1 MSNDGAIT
9 VVSNQ
14 NATVTDGNSSVI
26 VAGNGNDVL
35 VAGTSSVVTAGNGND
50 KVTVGAGSVVVIGN
64 GNDTVTAGADSVVV
78 AGNGNDTVSVGSGSV
93 AVVGSGNDSI
103 TLGAGSTLVAGSG
116 NDTIYLA
123 ASDNVV
129 VGTGKDT
136 FVVQATSPV
145 KLSAPASTSVN
156 EDGSI
161 ALAITAG
168 TAGYGFGS
176 ELIAGFLASNDKIQF
191 STSQFA
197 NFAAVMAAAKQV
209 GNDTIITGD
218 AADTIDLVGVRL
230 SSLTANNF
238 QFVSPASV
246 TVTIS
251 GIPAGVTLSDTAGAL
266 TVTNGSVTLTQAQL
280 AGLTLHAGEVV
291 KATLTVTATTSTGS
305 SISNTVSLSVNP
317 VAPTLSV
324 PTSPLTVAAGGTVA
338 LGISETPFDSRDTV
352 SVTIAGVPTDATL
365 SAGMKNSNGS
375 WTLTPTQLSGLTLKA
390 GQAAT
395 TTLVVTATN
404 TQGQTASVTQNIQLK
419 IGTASTLSVTFTG
432 VSFTDT
438 GTQGDGITNN
448 GSVTLSGTFTDSLNV
463 STVQVRNGTQVLGN
477 ATVDN
482 TAHTWTFTPSPGLAQ
497 GNYNNLNVIAT
508 DSANNTANASTT
520 KTFQIDTTP
529 PTVAFTSVAGSS
541 TPGSNVTNNSTVMF
555 SGTVSDNISVSAVVI
570 SNNGVALG
578 SATVN
583 SNGTWTLTKTL
594 PDGNYN
600 HLTVT
605 ATDEANNTS
614 SPVSTTLSVLVDTT
628 PPAVTFGSVAFTN
641 TGAPGAGVTNTGSVT
656 FSGTVTDGVSVSSVV
671 VSNGSTV
678 VGNAT
683 VNGDGTW
690 TLTKTLADGS
700 YNHLSVTATD
710 EAGNTASAPTAQTV
724 QVDTAPPSI
733 TFDSVSFTDTGTPG
747 DNITSNGSVTFSGTL
762 ADNVS
767 VSQVQVFNNGTL
779 LTNAVVSNG
788 THTWTLTTTLPSGTY
803 RNFSATATDEAGNVS
818 PSATKTQSFQIASAP
833 PVVTFDE
840 VSFVDSGTQG
850 DGITNIGSV
859 FLSGSVTDSVAVR
872 VDVFNGTT
880 HLGQA
885 DVSNGIWQFSP
896 NLPQGS
902 YGQLNV
908 VATDIAGN
916 TAPASTTQS
925 AQVDNT
931 PPSITFDTVQF
942 TDTGTPGDGITKSGH
957 VTLSGTVA
965 DNILATKVEIFNN
978 GVSLGLATVSNGAW
992 TFSPQTALAQGN
1004 YNKLSVTATDEAGN
1018 TTSVSTS
1025 QGFQVDSTPPTVTFD
1040 TVLFTDSG
1048 VQNDGITNNGNVT
1061 LSGTVSDN
1069 VSVAQVQVFN
1079 NGTSLGFANVS
1090 NGQWTF
1096 SPAIALGQ
1104 GNYNGLSVTATDEAG
1119 NTTSATTSQAFQV
1132 DATTP
1137 SVTFDTVS
1145 FAATG
1150 ALGVTDNNTIT
1161 LSGTT
1166 SDEISVNKVEV
1177 FEGSQS
1183 LGLATVDNAAHTWTL
1198 STNLNDGTYN
1208 QLSATATDEAGNA
1221 TSISTAQSV
1230 QIDTTAP
1237 TVTFQTVTATTAA
1250 ANTDPSIISA
1260 GGQVITMAGTV
1271 ADNVS
1276 VAQVQ
1281 IFNNGVSL
1289 GYAAVNAGNWAFTPQ
1304 LGAGNYNAL
1313 SVTATDEAGNSSSAS
1328 TNQAVNVT
1336 PVSAS
1341 VIDGY
1346 IQGATVFAD
1355 SNGDGVLDGNEA
1367 HGITDQFGHFTLG
1380 AGTTNGT
1387 LIMTGGFDSATGL
1400 AFTGVLTAPTGS
1412 TQVTPLTT
1420 LVQSVAATG
1429 VSVADAS
1436 AAVASALGLDPGTN
1450 LTTLDTVAAA
1460 YAGNSQA
1467 FVAASSVLN
1476 TVTMVASAV
1485 AGTGTD
1491 FGTAANNA
1499 FSALASQIVT
1509 LSTNPPGQQT
1519 LDLTNSTVIT
1529 DAVSSTATSSGANV
1543 SADQAASIATVVTNV
1558 NTATN
1563 AAGASSTDAATLL
1576 TNVTGTSIVAQGSAS
1591 SQLNAATAPTAD
1603 PNALSNV
1610 VSANSGTNLSSSVS
1624 TAASTVDPATI
1635 ATAPPAFVGLTPT
1648 DSTPNNSQTV
1658 HYLLSFSDSVDAT
1671 TVTASDFTLTG
1682 TLPATIANI
1691 AQVAGSNGAQYVI
1704 TVNTGFGDGTVGLS
1718 FAGVTVKDLA
1728 GRALL
1733 DQTTHAG
1740 PSYTIDLGAIE
1751 QAALSLNVTG
1761 TLINAAAATAVQFSV
1776 AGLESADTGL
1786 VTFSDGSHQ
1795 VKVIVR
1801 GTATNYVANLS
1812 TLTDG
1817 AITSQLQVNPD
1828 AAGNVFTP
1836 VSGNA
1841 VTLDRDVNQQ
1851 NILSITASGPKINN
1865 GVGDLNAGS
1874 IVTLTVNTSQAVTVN
1889 GSPTLTLN
1897 DGATATYVGQQ
1908 SPTALTFIYNVLPG
1922 DNIADLAVSS
1932 LNSNGATIA
1941 DLAGNNINLSIAP
1954 GVNPA
1959 SVLQIDTTPPSVV
1972 SITQTDPVSSN
1983 ASVVHYKVSFS
1994 EAITGLIVPQFTL
2007 TTTGA
2012 VTGAGVASITP
2023 VAGSNGTQ
2031 FTVAVNTGTGSGTI
2045 ALNFAGAS
2053 VTDLAGNSLPPN
2065 PVSGAAYT
2073 VAPPPPMLW
2082 GSSIVGSGTPG
2093 DHLYGPSVQS
2103 NNGQFNLF
2111 YGETATNFS
2120 VNGPDAITQNLQSF
2134 DAFFLPFRGGT
2145 QAVATYNMTT
2155 FPFSYNELLP
2165 ITLVPG
2171 SPTARQFDEIGIY
2184 TTEDASGNAS
2194 LDRITATN
2202 PVSVNGAAPTV
2213 SAPTVIEALPAGD
2226 TVKYVIPSFSNTGT
2240 TGLMSSY
2247 EVAWD
2252 QYNAQ
2257 TQTYQVEF
2265 QSFNPDN
2272 STASPVTQL
2281 VNQTGV
2287 ASYANAEG
2295 WFFRSA
2301 NGAVSTDALLSATH
2315 NSATN
2320 SDTVTFQGYNVDG
2333 TLTSENFV
2341 LTPDLSHYAPGATAS
2356 IVQSTI
2362 NPPTRTGSILPII
2375 YAPNASGGGYSAAWD
2390 ETVTD
2395 SNGTHNQVEFAM
2407 FKTNS
2412 TGVTGSLQKQVTF
2425 QIADG
2430 LPQQIRVGS
2439 FSYLGQSYEVL
2450 AYGDTTSSH
2459 IVEFDANG
2467 NQIASYSEATNQFF
2481 NQLEIFGDGRVGL
2494 SYDNVIDSSGTTQFT
2509 TNIIDLRTSGIPS
2522 FYTGITNVNNR
2533 EFAGTQFND
2542 NVVGVANNNNEYY
2555 FVGRSTTGQGP
2566 SDAFTGSTTNSWNTA
2581 IFADARSN
2589 YTIST
2594 VNGVTTITNVGDPA
2608 HAGTL
2613 TTTNV
2618 QELAFTPG
2626 VDPTPL
2632 NASSNVI
2639 ADGTVVMLGHDAG
2652 NESFT
2657 IDGGATLELATAES
2671 GPITFAGPT
2680 GTLQLD
2686 NASSYSTIDAL
2697 ASTAGSFAIT
2707 GQGNVATTS
2716 GDAIDFTSSGGAVGT
2731 PANLSVTTGGA
2742 ISASNSAATAINVVQ
2757 NGFGNITVDATHG
2770 VSGGDYGI
2778 QAVNNGD
2785 GNVSVETAGTVS
2797 AAVQYGILAKSVGA
2811 GSVSVVTDAG
2821 SVVNSGGSGIVV
2833 NNRDQALTASA
2844 HSTITVTSNG
2854 NINAGPT
2861 ANLSGSASGGIVAGY
2876 NGNNVGLGSVA
2887 NLNVNGTVL
2896 VNNNANISGAAG
2908 YGIDAFNY
2916 GNGNVTV
2923 NDAAGT
2929 SVSGGQYGIAA
2940 FEESGGAGD
2949 IAVNVAANASITGGS
2964 INAIQAFSIDNGNI
2978 SVSTS
2983 TGDVLTSG
2991 STAIN
2996 ANNWSTA
3003 ASASTSV
3010 TVIANG
3016 TIHSGGNNSSSG
3028 SAPSGIV
3035 AGFFPGGTNQVS
3047 SAVAGNVFVTSN
3059 AHITADG
3066 GSGINAYNFG
3076 IGNVTVTTGATSQIN
3091 AAAGNG
3097 ITANANGGGNL
3108 SVTNAGSTTG
3118 TTGMFAG
3125 VNGAGAISVEND
3137 GMITG
3142 TVNSGVNLSQNAA
3155 ASTGSTTF
3163 TNTGTVTGAANRS
3176 AININNNAGVATI
3189 NNTGTIASVT
3199 SQGFPA
3205 INESTANAG
3214 TVVINNSGK
3223 IYGTVNTSGTG
3234 AVGANTTV
3242 NNNAGGLWQSSY
3254 VDDEGT
3260 IVASG
3265 AGSTIAII
3273 GTSGGI
3279 DVANNGT
3286 GSLTLS
3292 AGAAYTGD
3300 FLNIGQFAGSHGTVN
3315 VTGAGTTV
3323 NTTSGQFQNIQLGKD
3338 GTASLTVANH
3348 AVVTT
3353 TNMDV
3358 AVNYDAG
3365 VTDTLD
3371 INNGTL
3377 NAVQGLTIGD
3387 SGTASATVEGGG
3399 ALNVAFLQIG
3409 NQATATGTLTV
3420 TGAGSVV
3427 SATNMALA
3435 ANGGSATLNISNAGA
3450 VDVGAG
3456 TATIAGAL
3464 HVGSSSVVGARGII
3478 NGNVV
3483 DDGNITV
3490 TSGTLEINGNLSGTG
3505 TTVIN
3510 SGNTLK
3516 LDGSVSDSIFFAG
3529 GTGTLDVVNSSGF
3542 NGVIQGQ
3549 LAAGDVL
3556 DFADISAAQAH
3567 IVGYTGNNS
3576 PGTLTVT
3583 DGAHTANIQLSGNY
3597 SLADFALGADT
3608 NGGTDITATPT
3619 IPPATIADGQTLH
3632 VSGSTG
3638 ETVTFLGGAD
3648 TLELDAPAS
3657 TGTVNGVSS
3666 ASGTF
3671 LIDGSGNV
3679 TTSVGDAIDFTSSG
3693 GAVGTPANVGF
3704 ETAGA
3709 ISATSNTATGINVV
3723 ENGFGTI
3730 SLDNF
3735 NTVTGGDYGIQAIN
3749 NGNGDINMETSGSV
3763 TGTVQ
3768 YGVLAKSIGTGSI
3781 GVVVDPASV
3790 ITSGSSG
3797 IVVNNRDENLPASAT
3812 STITVTNHGTI
3823 NAGATANL
3831 SGSVSGGIVAGY
3843 NGNNHSLASIAN
3855 TNVNGTVVVNNDG
3868 TINNGAGYG
3877 INAFT
3882 YGNGDVTVNDSA
3894 GTSVSGTQYG
3904 ISAGQNSKGTGNV
3917 AVNVGANA
3925 TINGGSLYGVLA
3937 FNNADGSTDIS
3948 TSSGDT
3954 ITSGSTGLNAAN
3966 QSTVVSAGHDVTVIA
3981 NGTIHAGANPN
3992 TSGSASAGILAGYNP
4007 AGTNQN
4013 AQPNSTVAGSVFV
4026 TSNAI
4031 VTAAGANGGLNAY
4044 TYGTGN
4050 VTVTTGAT
4058 SSITATAGT
4067 GINANANDGGNVSVT
4082 NGGSSIGTT
4091 GLFAGDFLGGTIFVE
4106 NDGTVTSTVNSG
4118 IGISHNTLSSTGSTT
4133 VTNTGTVVGAVN
4145 RSGINITNNAGIAT
4159 INNSGTI
4166 GNAASIATAP
4176 SISENG
4182 AGILVI
4188 NNTGTLDGSIVSNN
4202 VGEVGANTT
4211 VNNNA
4216 GGLWQTS
4223 YITDSGTINATGSTI
4238 NVTGTS
4244 SGIVVGNNG
4253 GGAFTASAGST
4264 VTADFLNIAQGVGS
4278 QGTVTITG
4286 PGTTLNT
4293 TAGQYQNI
4301 AVGFDGTASLTV
4313 SNQAVVTTTN
4323 MGVGGNHEA
4332 GITGALDVNNATLN
4346 TQGLTIG
4353 DAGTANATVE
4363 AGGTVSTGFLFIGN
4377 QATGVGSLTVTG
4389 AGSVVSTNGLGFGN
4403 FGASATLNITNGGAF
4418 DLGAGASTIAGAL
4431 HIGSSGSLGGSG
4443 TINGNVVDD
4452 GNITVASGTLDIAG
4466 NLSGTGTV
4474 TINPGATL
4482 ELGGSAAETIA
4493 FIGGGTL
4500 QLDNAP
4506 GFSGT
4511 INGLA
4516 SGSGNFAI
4524 TGQGSVATTSG
4535 DAIDFTSSG
4544 GAVGTPAELSVT
4556 TGGPISATSST
4567 AAGIN
4572 VTQNGFG
4579 DITIDTLNTVSGGN
4593 FGIEATNSSDGN
4605 ISIETANT
4613 VTGTV
4618 QYGVLARTTGAGN
4631 VNVTTD
4637 VASVISSGGSGIVVN
4652 NRDLNLAASSNSMV
4666 TVTNNGTISAGPTN
4680 NLSGS
4685 ASGGI
4690 VAGYNGASGTA
4701 SAANTAVNGT
4711 VIVNNNSTINN
4722 GAGYGVNA
4730 YNYGNGDVTV
4740 NDAAGTS
4747 VSGTQYG
4754 LSAAQNSKGTGN
4766 VAVNVGANA
4775 IINAGSLYGV
4785 LATSVSDGSVSI
4797 STSSGDVIT
4806 SGGTGLNASE
4816 QASAVS
4822 VGHNVTVIA
4831 NGTIHAGANLN
4842 TSGSGSAGILAG
4854 FNPNGTNTVGVPNNP
4869 VTGSVFVTSNAV
4881 VTAAGTNGGINA
4893 YNYGSGNVTVTTGA
4907 TSSVTATAGT
4917 GINANAND
4925 GGNVS
4930 VTNGGSSAGTTG
4942 LFAGDYLGGTI
4953 VVENDGTVTGT
4964 SFSGIGVTHNTA
4976 TSTGSTTIT
4985 NTVTGTVIGAANHS
4999 AININNDAGIATI
5012 NNSGVIGSVASLANA
5027 PAITENAAGTVII
5040 NNNGTIDGGIITN
5053 STGFLGANGTV
5064 NNNAGGL
5071 WQANF
5076 IGDDG
5081 TVNGTGAGSSIQV
5094 LGSGGFSAGSSGSG
5108 TLTLSA
5114 GAALSASF
5122 LNIGNLVGSHGTVT
5136 VTGPGTS
5143 VNTTSG
5149 QYQNIGVGFD
5159 GTASLTIA
5167 NQAAVTTSFMD
5178 VASNHDVGVTDTLD
5192 VNNATLNATQG
5203 LTIGDAGTA
5212 NATVEGGGVVNT
5224 SFLSIGTQ
5232 ANGTGSLTVTGV
5244 GSVVSTV
5251 GIAFGPTGGSAAL
5264 NVSNGGAVDIGSGTT
5279 TVAGAVHVGSS
5290 GFLQGAGTINGNVV
5304 NDGSLSVNAG
5314 QLEVTGAL
5322 SGSGSTTIADGAT
5335 LKLDSTV
5342 SQTISFAGSTGTL
5355 DIASSSGF
5363 NGTIGGQLA
5372 IGDVLDFSDMAG
5384 ASARIVGYTGNSSP
5398 GTLTITDDNGHTAN
5412 INLTGNYVLE
5422 NFKLG
5427 TDNNGGTTL
5436 VDPPIGDA
5444 SINNSVALLSNYM
5457 ASSFPTAGTGQT
5469 ATATSSTQENP
5480 AILAT
5485 SHAA

>member
-1 MSNDGAIT
+1 
-9 VVSNQ
+9 
-14 NATVTDGNSSVI
+14 
-26 VAGNGNDVL
+26 
-35 VAGTSSVVTAGNGND
+35 
-50 KVTVGAGSVVVIGN
+50 
-64 GNDTVTAGADSVVV
+64 
-78 AGNGNDTVSVGSGSV
+78 
-93 AVVGSGNDSI
+93 
-103 TLGAGSTLVAGSG
+103 
-116 NDTIYLA
+116 
-123 ASDNVV
+123 
-129 VGTGKDT
+129 
-136 FVVQATSPV
+136 VQ
-145 KLSAPASTSVN
+145 
-156 EDGSI
+156 
-161 ALAITAG
+161 
-168 TAGYGFGS
+168 
-176 ELIAGFLASNDKIQF
+176 
-191 STSQFA
+191 
-197 NFAAVMAAAKQV
+197 
-209 GNDTIITGD
+209 
-218 AADTIDLVGVRL
+218 
-230 SSLTANNF
+230 
-238 QFVSPASV
+238 
-246 TVTIS
+246 
-251 GIPAGVTLSDTAGAL
+251 
-266 TVTNGSVTLTQAQL
+266 
-280 AGLTLHAGEVV
+280 
-291 KATLTVTATTSTGS
+291 
-305 SISNTVSLSVNP
+305 
-317 VAPTLSV
+317 
-324 PTSPLTVAAGGTVA
+324 
-338 LGISETPFDSRDTV
+338 
-352 SVTIAGVPTDATL
+352 
-365 SAGMKNSNGS
+365 
-375 WTLTPTQLSGLTLKA
+375 
-390 GQAAT
+390 
-395 TTLVVTATN
+395 
-404 TQGQTASVTQNIQLK
+404 
-419 IGTASTLSVTFTG
+419 
-432 VSFTDT
+432 
-438 GTQGDGITNN
+438 
-448 GSVTLSGTFTDSLNV
+448 
-463 STVQVRNGTQVLGN
+463 
-477 ATVDN
+477 
-482 TAHTWTFTPSPGLAQ
+482 
-497 GNYNNLNVIAT
+497 
-508 DSANNTANASTT
+508 
-520 KTFQIDTTP
+520 
-529 PTVAFTSVAGSS
+529 
-541 TPGSNVTNNSTVMF
+541 
-555 SGTVSDNISVSAVVI
+555 
-570 SNNGVALG
+570 
-578 SATVN
+578 
-583 SNGTWTLTKTL
+583 
-594 PDGNYN
+594 
-600 HLTVT
+600 
-605 ATDEANNTS
+605 
-614 SPVSTTLSVLVDTT
+614 
-628 PPAVTFGSVAFTN
+628 
-641 TGAPGAGVTNTGSVT
+641 
-656 FSGTVTDGVSVSSVV
+656 
-671 VSNGSTV
+671 
-678 VGNAT
+678 
-683 VNGDGTW
+683 
-690 TLTKTLADGS
+690 
-700 YNHLSVTATD
+700 
-710 EAGNTASAPTAQTV
+710 
-724 QVDTAPPSI
+724 
-733 TFDSVSFTDTGTPG
+733 
-747 DNITSNGSVTFSGTL
+747 
-762 ADNVS
+762 
-767 VSQVQVFNNGTL
+767 
-779 LTNAVVSNG
+779 
-788 THTWTLTTTLPSGTY
+788 
-803 RNFSATATDEAGNVS
+803 
-818 PSATKTQSFQIASAP
+818 
-833 PVVTFDE
+833 
-840 VSFVDSGTQG
+840 
-850 DGITNIGSV
+850 
-859 FLSGSVTDSVAVR
+859 
-872 VDVFNGTT
+872 
-880 HLGQA
+880 
-885 DVSNGIWQFSP
+885 
-896 NLPQGS
+896 
-902 YGQLNV
+902 
-908 VATDIAGN
+908 
-916 TAPASTTQS
+916 
-925 AQVDNT
+925 
-931 PPSITFDTVQF
+931 
-942 TDTGTPGDGITKSGH
+942 
-957 VTLSGTVA
+957 
-965 DNILATKVEIFNN
+965 
-978 GVSLGLATVSNGAW
+978 
-992 TFSPQTALAQGN
+992 
-1004 YNKLSVTATDEAGN
+1004 
-1018 TTSVSTS
+1018 
-1025 QGFQVDSTPPTVTFD
+1025 
-1040 TVLFTDSG
+1040 FTDSG

-1061 LSGTVSDN
+1061 LSGTVSDHI
-1069 VSVAQVQVFN
+1069 SVAQVQVFN
-1079 NGTSLGFANVS
+1079 SGASLGFANVS
-1090 NGQWTF
+1090 NGTWTF

-1104 GNYNGLSVTATDEAG
+1104 GNYNALSVTAADEAG
-1119 NTTSATTSQAFQV
+1119 NTATAITAQSFQL
-1132 DATTP
+1132 DATAP
-1137 SVTFDTVS
+1137 AVTFASVS

-1150 ALGVTDNNTIT
+1150 APGVTDNNTVT

-1166 SDEISVNKVEV
+1166 FDDISVNKVEV
-1177 FEGSQS
+1177 FEGNQS
-1183 LGLATVDNAAHTWTL
+1183 LGLATIDNAAHTWTL
-1198 STNLNDGTYN
+1198 STNLNDGIYN

-1237 TVTFQTVTATTAA
+1237 TVTFQTVTATTAD
-1250 ANTDPSIISA
+1250 ANTDPSVISA

-1289 GYAAVNAGNWAFTPQ
+1289 GYAAVNGGNWTFTPQ
-1304 LGAGNYNAL
+1304 LAANNYNAL

-1328 TNQAVNVT
+1328 TSHAVNVT
-1336 PVSAS
+1336 QVSAS

-1346 IQGATVFAD
+1346 IVGATVFAD

-1367 HGITDQFGHFTLG
+1367 RGTTDAFGHFTLG

-1387 LIMTGGFDSATGL
+1387 LIMYGGTDSATGL
-1400 AFTGVLTAPTGS
+1400 AFTGVMTAPTGS

-1420 LVQSVAATG
+1420 LVQSVAAATG
-1429 VSVADAS
+1429 GSVADAS
-1436 AAVASALGLDPGTN
+1436 ATVATALGLDPTVN
-1450 LTTLDTVAAA
+1450 LTTLDTVAAT
-1460 YAGNSQA
+1460 YAGNSSA

-1476 TVTMVASAV
+1476 TVSMVASAV
-1485 AGTGTD
+1485 TGATGANAN
-1491 FGTAANNA
+1491 FSTAATNA

-1519 LDLTNSTVIT
+1519 LDLTDSTVIT

-1563 AAGASSTDAATLL
+1563 AAGANTTDPTQLL

-1591 SQLNAATAPTAD
+1591 SQLNAATGSTD
-1603 PNALSNV
+1603 PNALQNV
-1610 VSANSGTNLSSSVS
+1610 IDANKDAALANSVS

-1635 ATAPPAFVGLTPT
+1635 AAAPPAFVGLTPT
-1648 DSTPNNSQTV
+1648 DSTPTNSQTV
-1658 HYLLSFSDSVDAT
+1658 HYLLSFSDSVNAT

-1682 TLPATIANI
+1682 SLSAAIASI
-1691 AQVAGSNGAQYVI
+1691 TQVAGSNGAQYI
-1704 TVNTGFGDGTVGLS
+1704 ISVNAGFGDGTVGLNFNGS
-1718 FAGVTVKDLA
+1718 TVKDLA
-1728 GRALL
+1728 GRFLT
-1733 DQTTHAG
+1733 DTTTHAG

-1874 IVTLTVNTSQAVTVN
+1874 IVTLTVNMSQAVTVN

-1959 SVLQIDTTPPSVV
+1959 SVLQIDTTAPSVV

-1994 EAITGLIVPQFTL
+1994 EAITGLIAPQFTL
-2007 TTTGA
+2007 ATTGA
-2012 VTGAGVASITP
+2012 VTGASVASITP
-2023 VAGSNGTQ
+2023 VVGSNGTQ

-2053 VTDLAGNSLPPN
+2053 VTDLAGNFLSPN

-2082 GSSIVGSGTPG
+2082 GTSTVGSGTPG
-2093 DHLYGPSVQS
+2093 DHLYGPSIQS

-2111 YGETATNFS
+2111 YGETATNFN

-2145 QAVATYNMTT
+2145 QTVATYNMTT

-2171 SPTARQFDEIGIY
+2171 STTARQFDEIGIY
-2184 TTEDASGNAS
+2184 TTEDANGNAS
-2194 LDRITATN
+2194 LDRVTATN
-2202 PVSVNGAAPTV
+2202 PVAVNGAAPTV

-2301 NGAVSTDALLSATH
+2301 NGVISTDALLSATH

-2320 SDTVTFQGYNVDG
+2320 GDTVTFQGYNVDG
-2333 TLTSENFV
+2333 TQTSENFV

-2356 IVQSTI
+2356 LVQSTI
-2362 NPPTRTGSILPII
+2362 NPPTRTGSILPILFT
-2375 YAPNASGGGYSAAWD
+2375 PNATGGGYSAAWD

-2467 NQIASYSEATNQFF
+2467 NQIATYSEATNQFF
-2481 NQLEIFGDGRVGL
+2481 NQLEVFGDGRVGL
-2494 SYDNVIDSSGTTQFT
+2494 SYDNVLDSSGTTQFT

-2522 FYTGITNVNNR
+2522 GYTGIVNVGSR
-2533 EFAGTQFND
+2533 DFAGTQFND
-2542 NVVGVANNNNEYY
+2542 NVVGGNGFNNTYY
-2555 FVGRSTTGQGP
+2555 YVGRNTTGQGP
-2566 SDAFTGSTTNSWNTA
+2566 SDTFTGSTVNSWNTA

-2594 VNGVTTITNVGDPA
+2594 VGGVTTITNVGDPA

-2618 QELAFTPG
+2618 QELAFAPG
-2626 VDPTPL
+2626 VDPTPSS
-2632 NASSNVI
+2632 NTSNVI
-2639 ADGTVVMLGHDAG
+2639 ADGTVVMLGQDGG
-2652 NESFT
+2652 NRSFT
-2657 IDGGATLELATAES
+2657 IDGGATLELATPES
-2671 GPITFAGPT
+2671 GVITFGGPT

-2686 NASSYSTIDAL
+2686 NASSYSTIDAV

-2770 VSGGDYGI
+2770 VSGGDYGV
-2778 QAVNNGD
+2778 QALNNGD
-2785 GNVSVETAGTVS
+2785 GNVSVEAAGTV
-2797 AAVQYGILAKSVGA
+2797 AGAVQYGILAKTIGA
-2811 GSVSVVTDAG
+2811 GSVSVLTDAG
-2821 SVVNSGGSGIVV
+2821 SVVNSGSSGIVV
-2833 NNRDQALTASA
+2833 NNRDQALAASD

-2861 ANLSGSASGGIVAGY
+2861 ANLSGSASGGILAGY

-2887 NLNVNGTVL
+2887 NTNVNGTVL
-2896 VNNNANISGAAG
+2896 VNNNANISGAG
-2908 YGIDAFNY
+2908 YGVDAFNY

-2929 SVSGGQYGIAA
+2929 SVSGTQYGIAA
-2940 FEESGGAGD
+2940 YEESAGTGD
-2949 IAVNVAANASITGGS
+2949 ITVNVGANASITGTS
-2964 INAIQAFSIDNGNI
+2964 LNAVQAFSLDNGSI
-2978 SVSTS
+2978 SVTTS
-2983 TGDVLTSG
+2983 AGDVFNSG
-2991 STAIN
+2991 SSGLN
-2996 ANNWSTA
+2996 ANNWSTV

-3010 TVIANG
+3010 TVVANG
-3016 TIHSGGNNSSSG
+3016 TIHSGTNLSG
-3028 SAPSGIV
+3028 SGSPPSGIV
-3035 AGFFPGGTNQVS
+3035 AGYFPGGVGQPS
-3047 SAVAGNVFVTSN
+3047 SAVAGSVFVTSN
-3059 AHITADG
+3059 ATIVAAA
-3066 GSGINAYNFG
+3066 GSGINAYNYG
-3076 IGNVTVTTGATSQIN
+3076 TGNVTVTTGATSSTTAQ
-3091 AAAGNG
+3091 AGNG
-3097 ITANANGGGNL
+3097 ISATSNNGGNV
-3108 SVTNAGSTTG
+3108 SVTNAGALTG
-3118 TTGMFAG
+3118 TTGLFAG
-3125 VNGAGAISVEND
+3125 ETGTGTIFVEND
-3137 GMITG
+3137 GTVTG
-3142 TVNSGVNLSQNAA
+3142 TVNSGIGVSQNTA
-3155 ASTGSTTF
+3155 ASTGSTTI
-3163 TNTGTVTGAANRS
+3163 TNTGTVIGANNRS
-3176 AININNNAGVATI
+3176 AIGVTNNAGTATITNTGTIGSLALFATSSAISENAAGTLVINNNGKLYGAVTSASNGVLGANTTLNNNAGA
-3189 NNTGTIASVT
+3189 
-3199 SQGFPA
+3199 
-3205 INESTANAG
+3205 
-3214 TVVINNSGK
+3214 
-3223 IYGTVNTSGTG
+3223 
-3234 AVGANTTV
+3234 
-3242 NNNAGGLWQSSY
+3242 LWQTTFIT
-3254 VDDEGT
+3254 DEGT
-3260 IVASG
+3260 INASG
-3265 AGSTIAII
+3265 AGSII
-3273 GTSGGI
+3273 NVTGTSTGI
-3279 DVANNGT
+3279 VVGNT
-3286 GSLTLS
+3286 GSGNFTAS
-3292 AGAAYTGD
+3292 AGSTVTAN
-3300 FLNIGQFAGSHGTVN
+3300 FLNIAQAAGSSGSVI
-3315 VTGAGTTV
+3315 VTGTGTTLA
-3323 NTTSGQFQNIQLGKD
+3323 TTAGQSQNILVGQD
-3338 GTASLTVANH
+3338 GTASLTIANH
-3348 AVVTT
+3348 AVVST
-3353 TNMDV
+3353 TNITV
-3358 AVNYDAG
+3358 AANRDAG
-3365 VTDTLD
+3365 VTDRLD
-3371 INNGTL
+3371 VNNATL
-3377 NAVQGLTIGD
+3377 NVAQGLTVANA
-3387 SGTASATVEGGG
+3387 GTANATVEGGG
-3399 ALNVAFLQIG
+3399 AIHVAFLQIG
-3409 NQATATGTLTV
+3409 DQATATGSLTV

-3427 SATNMALA
+3427 SATNLALA
-3435 ANGGSATLNISNAGA
+3435 SNGGSATLNINNGGA
-3450 VDVGAG
+3450 IDVGNG
-3456 TATIAGAL
+3456 TTTIAGAL
-3464 HVGSSSVVGARGII
+3464 HVGASSVVSASGII

-3490 TSGTLEINGNLSGTG
+3490 TSGALEINGNLSGMG

-3516 LDGSVSDSIFFAG
+3516 LDGPVSDSIFFAG
-3529 GTGTLDVVNSSGF
+3529 GTGTLDVTTSSGF
-3542 NGVIQGQ
+3542 NGMIQGQ
-3549 LAAGDVL
+3549 LSAGDVL

-3583 DGAHTANIQLSGNY
+3583 DGTHTANINLSGNY
-3597 SLADFALGADT
+3597 SLANFALGADS
-3608 NGGTDITATPT
+3608 NGGTQITATPT
-3619 IPPATIADGQTLH
+3619 TGPATIADGQTLH
-3632 VSGSTG
+3632 VSASLG

-3657 TGTVNGVSS
+3657 TGTINGVSS

-3679 TTSVGDAIDFTSSG
+3679 TTTSGDAIDFTSSG
-3693 GAVGTPANVGF
+3693 GAVGTPADIGI

-3709 ISATSNTATGINVV
+3709 ISAGASTATAIGVV
-3723 ENGFGTI
+3723 QNGFGTI
-3730 SLDNF
+3730 SVDNT
-3735 NTVTGGDYGIQAIN
+3735 NSVSGGNDGIQAIN

-3768 YGVLAKSIGTGSI
+3768 YGVFAKSIGSGSI

-3797 IVVNNRDENLPASAT
+3797 IVVNNRDENLAASAN

-3831 SGSVSGGIVAGY
+3831 SGSISGGIVAGY
-3843 NGNNHSLASIAN
+3843 NGNNQSLASIAN

-3904 ISAGQNSKGTGNV
+3904 ISAGQNSKGVGNV

-3925 TINGGSLYGVLA
+3925 TINGGALYGVLA

-3948 TSSGDT
+3948 TSSGDA

-4007 AGTNQN
+4007 GGANQN

-4082 NGGSSIGTT
+4082 NGGSSTGTT

-4166 GNAASIATAP
+4166 GNAASISTAP

-4182 AGILVI
+4182 AGTLVI

-4253 GGAFTASAGST
+4253 DGAFTASAGST

-4278 QGTVTITG
+4278 SGTVTITG

-4293 TAGQYQNI
+4293 TAGQFQNI
-4301 AVGFDGTASLTV
+4301 EVGFDGAGSLTV
-4313 SNQAVVTTTN
+4313 SNQAVVTTIN
-4323 MGVGGNHEA
+4323 MGLAGNHDA
-4332 GITGALDVNNATLN
+4332 GITDALDVANATLN
-4346 TQGLTIG
+4346 TQGLNIG
-4353 DAGTANATVE
+4353 DGGTANATVE
-4363 AGGTVSTGFLFIGN
+4363 AGGVINANFINIGN
-4377 QATGVGSLTVTG
+4377 QATAVGTLTVTG
-4389 AGSVVSTNGLGFGN
+4389 AGSVVSTNGLGLGN
-4403 FGASATLNITNGGAF
+4403 SPGASATLNITNGGAV
-4418 DLGAGASTIAGAL
+4418 DIGAGTTTIAGAM
-4431 HIGSSGSLGGSG
+4431 HIGSNGFLGGSG
-4443 TINGNVVDD
+4443 TINGNLVND

-4474 TINPGATL
+4474 TVDPGAAL
-4482 ELGGSAAETIA
+4482 EIGGSVGETISFA
-4493 FIGGGTL
+4493 GGGTL
-4500 QLDNAP
+4500 QLDSAP
-4506 GFSGT
+4506 GITGT
-4511 INGLA
+4511 VNAIA
-4516 SGSGNFAI
+4516 SGAGNFAI
-4524 TGQGSVATTSG
+4524 TGQGGVTTTSG
-4535 DAIDFTSSG
+4535 DAIDLTGSG
-4544 GAVGTPAELSVT
+4544 GAIGAASELSVT
-4556 TGGPISATSST
+4556 TGGAISASSST

-4605 ISIETANT
+4605 ISVETANT

-4618 QYGVLARTTGAGN
+4618 QYGVLARTTGAGS
-4631 VNVTTD
+4631 VTVTND
-4637 VASVISSGGSGIVVN
+4637 AAGVINSGGSGIVVN
-4652 NRDLNLAASSNSMV
+4652 NRDLSLAGSSNSMV
-4666 TVTNNGTISAGPTN
+4666 TVTNNGTVNAGPTN
-4680 NLSGS
+4680 NLSGT

-4711 VIVNNNSTINN
+4711 VVVNNNGTINN

-4740 NDAAGTS
+4740 NDAANTS
-4747 VSGTQYG
+4747 VSGTQFG
-4754 LSAAQNSKGTGN
+4754 ISAAQNSTGTGS
-4766 VAVNVGANA
+4766 VTVNIGANA
-4775 IINAGSLYGV
+4775 SVTGTQYYGV
-4785 LATSVSDGSVSI
+4785 IALNLDGGNTSI

-4806 SGGTGLNASE
+4806 SGSSGLNASN
-4816 QASAVS
+4816 QTASAAAS
-4822 VGHNVTVIA
+4822 SSVTVTA
-4831 NGTIHAGANLN
+4831 NGIIHSGATAN
-4842 TSGSGSAGILAG
+4842 TSGTAPAGIIAGYNPGGLGLA
-4854 FNPNGTNTVGVPNNP
+4854 NNA
-4869 VTGSVFVTSNAV
+4869 VAGSVFVASNATI
-4881 VTAAGTNGGINA
+4881 TAAGGNGINA
-4893 YNYGSGNVTVTTGA
+4893 YNYGTGNVTVSTGA
-4907 TSSVTATAGT
+4907 ASSVTAAAGN
-4917 GINANAND
+4917 GISGSSFN
-4925 GGNVS
+4925 GGNIS
-4930 VTNGGSSAGTTG
+4930 ITNGGSATGTIG
-4942 LFAGDYLGGTI
+4942 LFAQTNGAGSI
-4953 VVENDGTVTGT
+4953 FVENDGTVTGT
-4964 SFSGIGVTHNTA
+4964 GASNAGIGITQNSA
-4976 TSTGSTTIT
+4976 GSTGSTTIT
-4985 NTVTGTVIGAANHS
+4985 NTGTVIGPTNRAV
-4999 AININNDAGIATI
+4999 IGISENATGTATI
-5012 NNSGVIGSVASLANA
+5012 NNSGTLGTVASAGGT
-5027 PAITENAAGTVII
+5027 AISENALGTVVV
-5040 NNNGTIDGGIITN
+5040 NNTGKIYGSIT
-5053 STGFLGANGTV
+5053 TGAGQVAANTTV
-5064 NNNAGGL
+5064 HNNAGGL
-5071 WQANF
+5071 WQTSA
-5076 IGDDG
+5076 ITDEG
-5081 TVNGTGAGSSIQV
+5081 TITATGSTITVTGTTTGIVVSNIGSSGN
-5094 LGSGGFSAGSSGSG
+5094 LTASAGS
-5108 TLTLSA
+5108 TVTA
-5114 GAALSASF
+5114 NF
-5122 LNIGNLVGSHGTVT
+5122 LNIAQAAGSHGTAT
-5136 VTGPGTS
+5136 ITGAGTTLT
-5143 VNTTSG
+5143 TTSG
-5149 QYQNIGVGFD
+5149 SSQNILVGQD
-5159 GTASLTIA
+5159 GTASLTIS
-5167 NQAAVTTSFMD
+5167 NQAVATTTKMT
-5178 VASNHDVGVTDTLD
+5178 VAANHDAGVTDTLD
-5192 VNNATLNATQG
+5192 VNNATLNVTNG
-5203 LTIGDAGTA
+5203 ITIGNAGTA
-5212 NATVEGGGVVNT
+5212 NVTVEGGGIINAGFVNIAN
-5224 SFLSIGTQ
+5224 LS
-5232 ANGTGSLTVTGV
+5232 NGTGSLTVTGA
-5244 GSVVSTV
+5244 GSVVETA
-5251 GIAFGPTGGSAAL
+5251 GIAFGSTGGSATL
-5264 NVSNGGAVDIGSGTT
+5264 NVNNGGAVDIGTGTT
-5279 TVAGAVHVGSS
+5279 TIAGAVHIGSS
-5290 GFLQGAGTINGNVV
+5290 VSLSGGGTIQGDVV
-5304 NDGSLSVNAG
+5304 NDGGLTVNASS
-5314 QLEVTGAL
+5314 QLEITGAL
-5322 SGSGSTTIADGAT
+5322 SGSGGTTIANGAT
-5335 LKLDSTV
+5335 LKLDGSV
-5342 SQTISFAGSTGTL
+5342 SQNISFLGSTGTL
-5355 DIASSSGF
+5355 DIASSAGF

-5372 IGDVLDFSDMAG
+5372 IGDVLDFTDMAG
-5384 ASARIVGYTGNSSP
+5384 ASARIVGYTGNGSP

-5412 INLTGNYVLE
+5412 INLTGNYSLA
-5422 NFKLG
+5422 NFTLG
-5427 TDNNGGTTL
+5427 TDTNGGTTL
-5436 VDPPIGDA
+5436 VDPPVGDA

-5469 ATATSSTQENP
+5469 ATATSSMQENP